1 MNNSKSLLYICFFQL
16 LSPDLSL
23 HPLLRKLNLSIIF
36 WQLEERELILTLLN
50 EHFQHSKV
58 IISRRK
64 AQIPCLF
71 NYLK

>member
-1 MNNSKSLLYICFFQL
+1 MNNSKSIYICFFQL

-23 HPLLRKLNLSIIF
+23 HPLLHKLNLSIIF

-50 EHFQHSKV
+50 EHFQHSKL
-58 IISRRK
+58 IISRQK

-71 NYLK
+71 IYLK